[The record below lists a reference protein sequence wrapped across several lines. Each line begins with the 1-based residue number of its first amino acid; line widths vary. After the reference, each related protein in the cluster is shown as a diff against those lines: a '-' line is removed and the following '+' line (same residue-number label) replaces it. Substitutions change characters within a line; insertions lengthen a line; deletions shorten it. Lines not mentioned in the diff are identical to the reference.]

1 MDRAPLPLPRLQFAS
16 TALDQAALHSN
27 LGVMFR
33 DAGLAGFP
41 LQLPDVV
48 SNRVCRGNVNAT
60 GHHY

>member
-41 LQLPDVV
+41 LQC
-48 SNRVCRGNVNAT
+48 ST
-60 GHHY
+60 W